1 MRAFLLH
8 YMRQFTYGGVLVL
21 LAVAGLGVPA
31 PQDLTL
37 LLAGYLIEH
46 GLMNPSITVPVCI
59 VGAVTGDAIG
69 FWLVRKSTERLRTV
83 PLVGRILTPERM
95 ARAQGALARH
105 EAVTI
110 VLARNVAGLRT
121 VVFASAG
128 ATGTPFARFLLWD
141 SLAAIVNVALLL
153 TLGYV
158 FSHRLKMITR
168 EVSRVE
174 HWIAFGRARRRMVGR
189 FLAAPACRPADGRGL
204 IGRYPHRHRPAHGGR
219 FSSPGRVV
227 RPRSRR
233 QPAGSSWRA
242 AGAPRSD
249 ARPAGSVRSAAS
261 SAG

>member
-46 GLMNPSITVPVCI
+46 GLMSPSITVPVCI
-59 VGAVTGDAIG
+59 VGAVTGDALG
-69 FWLVRKSTERLRTV
+69 FWLVRKGTARLRTV
-83 PLVGRILTPERM
+83 PLLGRVLTAERM

-110 VLARNVAGLRT
+110 ALARNVPGLRT
-121 VVFASAG
+121 VVFATAS

-141 SLAAIVNVALLL
+141 SLSAILNVALLL

-174 HWIAFGRARRRMVGR
+174 HWIAFGVVALVVAWSLASLLRRRVARRTGV
-189 FLAAPACRPADGRGL
+189 D
-204 IGRYPHRHRPAHGGR
+204 
-219 FSSPGRVV
+219 
-227 RPRSRR
+227 
-233 QPAGSSWRA
+233 
-242 AGAPRSD
+242 
-249 ARPAGSVRSAAS
+249 
-261 SAG
+261 